1 MDVVFPASLLEM
13 IALMGG
19 LQQLL
24 EKGEIIAKD
33 QYIWLVRVL
42 WRLCNL
48 CLLHL
53 GSANFTLG
61 FERFFYRRFFCC
73 CKIFASL
80 L

>member
-1 MDVVFPASLLEM
+1 MGVVFPASLLEM
-13 IALMGG
+13 TALMRG

-24 EKGEIIAKD
+24 GKGEIIPKD

-42 WRLCNL
+42 WQLCHL

-61 FERFFYRRFFCC
+61 FESFFNRSFFCVT
-73 CKIFASL
+73 L